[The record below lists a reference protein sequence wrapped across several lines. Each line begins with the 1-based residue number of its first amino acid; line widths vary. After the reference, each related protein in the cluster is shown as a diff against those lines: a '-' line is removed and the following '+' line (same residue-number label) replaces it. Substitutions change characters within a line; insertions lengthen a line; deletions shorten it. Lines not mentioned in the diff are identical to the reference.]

1 MVVNNQE
8 DSFTHIDIYETLQL
22 ENKLKKELNTQ
33 PKKQAFKKNSAKNSK
48 IYQKEYFFNKTK
60 KNIIKIWD
68 WPKPTIPQTIK
79 IKPHAALQDFQ

>member
-68 WPKPTIPQTIK
+68 
-79 IKPHAALQDFQ
+79 